1 MNKKYFFDKEAADKA
16 VRFIENFCTHTKGE
30 LGGRPFIL
38 EPWQKETIV
47 RPLFGWKNSDGT
59 RKYRTAFIF
68 LPRKNGKSTLAA
80 AIILALMFIDN
91 EAGAEYY
98 SAANDREQAKLV
110 FEIAKGMVDNN
121 PKLSQ
126 LVEIFKN
133 SIVYN
138 SRGSFYKAISRET
151 GTKHG
156 FNVSAA
162 IYDELHAMKE
172 SDGENLWQ
180 VLETATGARR
190 SPLLIAI
197 TTAGTNKQ
205 SACFKMYEYA
215 KRVRDGVINDPAFLP
230 VIFEADPED
239 DITKESTW
247 KKANPCY
254 GVSLKRAYMERE
266 ALKAQ
271 TMPSYENL
279 YRRLHLNQWVTSETR
294 WLNDSD
300 WCGNSETVS
309 EELLKKSPCWGGL
322 DLASVRDLTS
332 FCLVW
337 DIDGLLVVKHWT
349 FIPEEKAYAR
359 KGKGDGVN
367 YLEWSEILEITGGN
381 VTDYNFVKAK
391 ILQLAEVYKIKSIAF
406 DRWNASQLVIEL
418 TDKNL
423 NMSPF
428 GMGYKSL
435 SPPTKHI
442 EAKVLE
448 GQIVHFGCPVLRW
461 QISNV
466 QVATD
471 PAGNIKP
478 AKDKSTDKIDTV
490 MAMIMAT
497 GEMIYTEKETQ
508 SVYQDRRGFL
518 TL

>member
-1 MNKKYFFDKEAADKA
+1 
-16 VRFIENFCTHTKGE
+16 
-30 LGGRPFIL
+30 
-38 EPWQKETIV
+38 
-47 RPLFGWKNSDGT
+47 
-59 RKYRTAFIF
+59 
-68 LPRKNGKSTLAA
+68 
-80 AIILALMFIDN
+80 
-91 EAGAEYY
+91 
-98 SAANDREQAKLV
+98 
-110 FEIAKGMVDNN
+110 
-121 PKLSQ
+121 
-126 LVEIFKN
+126 
-133 SIVYN
+133 
-138 SRGSFYKAISRET
+138 
-151 GTKHG
+151 
-156 FNVSAA
+156 
-162 IYDELHAMKE
+162 MKE

-418 TDKNL
+418 TDKGL